1 VSWSK
6 VRAITRVATPDNE
19 WEWLNLTRC
28 STASQVE
35 KLVSKYRRA
44 NRAEEHDRAL
54 EQQRG
59 REAVAYFDSD
69 GMLVLRARLAPEQ
82 GAVVMKAL
90 EVSTDAL
97 RDAPDGSAER
107 IAGQAS
113 DSSEPVDEPS
123 GDQLKADALVRLA
136 ERALDADAAGASDTD
151 KYQVVVHVDA
161 EVLADP
167 EADGRCEL
175 EEGPVLAAETVR
187 RLACDAALRAM
198 VHGPMGELTAGR
210 KTRAISTQLRRALLA
225 RDGTRCAFPGCGCR
239 GRDGHH
245 VKAWATGGLTVLENL
260 LLLCKRHHTFV
271 HEGGFRV
278 EVWPDGTFHF
288 LRPDGS
294 ELEVAPSLPP
304 VHGDAGAALR
314 QRWVVPEVSI
324 TRDTGYPEW
333 DGEPLDYDWVLG
345 CLLPAKKKDNRHAP
359 PSAVA
364 TSAHAGPG
372 ARRYPA

>member
-1 VSWSK
+1 MTKGLGVEHGFRSCAHWLSWRVGHSLGVARQYVRVARVLPDLPKISEAFGRGEVSWSK

-19 WEWLNLTRC
+19 WEWLNLARC

-97 RDAPDGSAER
+97 RDEQCGSAER

-136 ERALDADAAGASDTD
+136 ERALDADASGSSDTD
-151 KYQVVVHVDA
+151 RFQVVVHVDA
-161 EVLADP
+161 EGLANP
-167 EADGRCEL
+167 AADGRCEL
-175 EEGPVLAAETVR
+175 EDGPALAAQAVQ
-187 RLACDAALRAM
+187 RLACDASLRAM
-198 VHGPMGELTAGR
+198 AHGPAGEVTAE
-210 KTRAISTQLRRALLA
+210 S
-225 RDGTRCAFPGCGCR
+225 
-239 GRDGHH
+239 
-245 VKAWATGGLTVLENL
+245 ATN
-260 LLLCKRHHTFV
+260 
-271 HEGGFRV
+271 
-278 EVWPDGTFHF
+278 
-288 LRPDGS
+288 
-294 ELEVAPSLPP
+294 
-304 VHGDAGAALR
+304 
-314 QRWVVPEVSI
+314 
-324 TRDTGYPEW
+324 
-333 DGEPLDYDWVLG
+333 
-345 CLLPAKKKDNRHAP
+345 
-359 PSAVA
+359 
-364 TSAHAGPG
+364 
-372 ARRYPA
+372 